1 MSTQTAPVS
10 EIPLATPAT
19 FGFAHSPLRDAG
31 GRASLH
37 VQRGMT
43 LVELMVVVTVLAL
56 MAPAVS
62 ISVVKVLSQAKIGKA
77 KGDISTF
84 NTALDFY
91 YNLEGDYP
99 NQGQGLDALTEPG
112 DDGKRYMKQSQLPND
127 PWKQPYVYRYPGT
140 KNSDSYDV
148 CSKGEDK
155 QEGTQDDICN

>member
-1 MSTQTAPVS
+1 MTTAAAVHPHPLHRVVRRST
-10 EIPLATPAT
+10 
-19 FGFAHSPLRDAG
+19 
-31 GRASLH
+31 LH
-37 VQRGMT
+37 AQRGMT

-56 MAPAVS
+56 MATAVS
-62 ISVVKVLSQAKIGKA
+62 ISVVKVLSQSKIGKA

-99 NQGQGLDALTEPG
+99 NQGQGLNALTEPG
-112 DDGKRYMKQSQLPND
+112 EDGKRYLKQAIIPKD
-127 PWKQPYVYRYPGT
+127 PWKQDLIYRYPGT

-155 QEGTQDDICN
+155 QEGTQDDLCN